1 MWRVSSS
8 SANGHVVLNLTVPD
22 TVTTWVA
29 DAFAISESSTFGIA
43 EMPATV
49 LAFQPF
55 LVSLSLPYSVIRG
68 EEMTVIATVFNYYH
82 ENLTVRFVNYYSIY

>member
-1 MWRVSSS
+1 M
-8 SANGHVVLNLTVPD
+8 LNLTVPD

-29 DAFAISESSTFGIA
+29 DAFAISESSAFGIA

-55 LVSLSLPYSVIRG
+55 FVSLSLPYSVIRG

-82 ENLTVRFVNYYSIY
+82 ENLTVSLQTIIAYLKNQVTWIIDVFIH

>member
-1 MWRVSSS
+1 M
-8 SANGHVVLNLTVPD
+8 VLNLTVPD

-29 DAFAISESSTFGIA
+29 DAFAISESSAFGIA

-55 LVSLSLPYSVIRG
+55 FVSLSLPYSVIRG

-82 ENLTVRFVNYYSIY
+82 ENLTVIYSKLSQFSLQ